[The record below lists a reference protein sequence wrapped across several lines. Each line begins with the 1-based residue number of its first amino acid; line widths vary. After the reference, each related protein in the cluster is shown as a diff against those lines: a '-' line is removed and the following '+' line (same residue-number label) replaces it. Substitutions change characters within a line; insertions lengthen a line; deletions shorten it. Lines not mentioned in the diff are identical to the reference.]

1 MIREKIF
8 EWKNWKEMIHTTWNP
23 KDPGV
28 IRIHMIP
35 PKFHLFHFIPS
46 VVILNGNQILPLN
59 ESWAILLTVFIKELN
74 QWRDGEMT
82 REQGQEIVENTVIKM
97 RKIFPD
103 VLPEKFQEDLEL
115 IAEVFEDIARGRV
128 PEVEIGQMSI
138 GDYAPYMKIFPDVL
152 PEKFQE
158 DLELIAE
165 VFEDIARG
173 RVPEVEIGQMSI
185 GDYAPYMAAPHRMDL
200 MVSAME
206 KNGRWN
212 CNQHCLHC
220 YAAGQKYSNGE
231 ELGTEDWKKIIEKCK
246 KARIPQLTF
255 TGGEPTMREDLC
267 ELLKEATWFITRLNT
282 NGVKLTREYCERL
295 KEAELDNVQITFYSW
310 DEQIHNRL
318 TGSAQYRKTVEGIK
332 NALASG
338 LSVNVNTP
346 LCTWNADYVETVKF
360 LKSLGVTYVTCSG
373 LIPAGNAVTDDSQNT
388 RLTRE
393 QIRKAADYVET
404 VKFLKSL
411 GVTYVTC
418 SGLIPA
424 GNAVTDDSQ
433 NTRLTREQIRK
444 AVEDAAA
451 YCWEHGMEISFT
463 SPGWIEETDLQKMGL
478 EVPSCGAA
486 LSNMAVT
493 PDGSVVACQS
503 CLDRESFGNILTTE
517 WKTIW
522 EHPMCKKYRAFSA
535 QMRQECPLG
544 KEEVHA

>member
-35 PKFHLFHFIPS
+35 PKFHLFRFIPS

-74 QWRDGEMT
+74 QWGDGEMT

-97 RKIFPD
+97 RKIFPN

-138 GDYAPYMKIFPDVL
+138 GDYAPYMT
-152 PEKFQE
+152 
-158 DLELIAE
+158 
-165 VFEDIARG
+165 
-173 RVPEVEIGQMSI
+173 
-185 GDYAPYMAAPHRMDL
+185 APHRMDL

-267 ELLKEATWFITRLNT
+267 ELLKEARWFITRLNT
-282 NGVKLTREYCERL
+282 NGVKLTQEYCERL

-310 DEQIHNRL
+310 NEQIHNRL
-318 TGSAQYRKTVEGIK
+318 TGSRQYRKTVEGIK

-346 LCTWNADYVETVKF
+346 LCTWN
-360 LKSLGVTYVTCSG
+360 
-373 LIPAGNAVTDDSQNT
+373 
-388 RLTRE
+388 
-393 QIRKAADYVET
+393 ADYVET

>member
-59 ESWAILLTVFIKELN
+59 ESWAILLTVFMKELN
-74 QWRDGEMT
+74 QWGDGEMT

-138 GDYAPYMKIFPDVL
+138 GDYAPYMT
-152 PEKFQE
+152 
-158 DLELIAE
+158 
-165 VFEDIARG
+165 
-173 RVPEVEIGQMSI
+173 
-185 GDYAPYMAAPHRMDL
+185 APHRMDL

-267 ELLKEATWFITRLNT
+267 ELLKEARWFITRLNT
-282 NGVKLTREYCERL
+282 NGVKLTQEYCERL

-310 DEQIHNRL
+310 NEQIHNRL
-318 TGSAQYRKTVEGIK
+318 TDSRQYGKTVDGIK

-346 LCTWNADYVETVKF
+346 LCTWNT
-360 LKSLGVTYVTCSG
+360 
-373 LIPAGNAVTDDSQNT
+373 
-388 RLTRE
+388 
-393 QIRKAADYVET
+393 DYVET

>member
-59 ESWAILLTVFIKELN
+59 ESWAILLTVFMKELN
-74 QWRDGEMT
+74 QWGDGEMT

-138 GDYAPYMKIFPDVL
+138 GDYAPYMT
-152 PEKFQE
+152 
-158 DLELIAE
+158 
-165 VFEDIARG
+165 
-173 RVPEVEIGQMSI
+173 
-185 GDYAPYMAAPHRMDL
+185 APHRMDL

-267 ELLKEATWFITRLNT
+267 ELLKEARWFITRLNT
-282 NGVKLTREYCERL
+282 NGVKLTQEYCERL

-310 DEQIHNRL
+310 NEQIHNRL
-318 TGSAQYRKTVEGIK
+318 TDSRQYGKTVDGIK

-346 LCTWNADYVETVKF
+346 LCTWN
-360 LKSLGVTYVTCSG
+360 
-373 LIPAGNAVTDDSQNT
+373 
-388 RLTRE
+388 
-393 QIRKAADYVET
+393 ADYVET

>member
-59 ESWAILLTVFIKELN
+59 ESWAILLTVFMKELN
-74 QWRDGEMT
+74 QWGDGEMT

-97 RKIFPD
+97 R
-103 VLPEKFQEDLEL
+103 
-115 IAEVFEDIARGRV
+115 
-128 PEVEIGQMSI
+128 
-138 GDYAPYMKIFPDVL
+138 KIFPDVL

-310 DEQIHNRL
+310 NEQIHNRL
-318 TGSAQYRKTVEGIK
+318 TDSRQYGKTVDGIK

-346 LCTWNADYVETVKF
+346 LCTWNT
-360 LKSLGVTYVTCSG
+360 
-373 LIPAGNAVTDDSQNT
+373 
-388 RLTRE
+388 
-393 QIRKAADYVET
+393 DYVET

>member
-74 QWRDGEMT
+74 QWGDGEMT
-82 REQGQEIVENTVIKM
+82 REQGQEIVENTVTKM

-115 IAEVFEDIARGRV
+115 LAEVFEDIARGRV

-138 GDYAPYMKIFPDVL
+138 GDYAPYMT
-152 PEKFQE
+152 
-158 DLELIAE
+158 
-165 VFEDIARG
+165 
-173 RVPEVEIGQMSI
+173 
-185 GDYAPYMAAPHRMDL
+185 APHRMDL

-267 ELLKEATWFITRLNT
+267 ELLKEARWFITRLNT

-310 DEQIHNRL
+310 NEQIHNRL
-318 TGSAQYRKTVEGIK
+318 TGSKQYGKTVDGIK

-393 QIRKAADYVET
+393 QI
-404 VKFLKSL
+404 
-411 GVTYVTC
+411 C
-418 SGLIPA
+418 
-424 GNAVTDDSQ
+424 
-433 NTRLTREQIRK
+433 K

-486 LSNMAVT
+486 LSNMAVA

-522 EHPMCKKYRAFSA
+522 EHPVCKKYRAFSA

>member
-74 QWRDGEMT
+74 QWGDGEMT

-97 RKIFPD
+97 RKIFPN

-115 IAEVFEDIARGRV
+115 IAEA
-128 PEVEIGQMSI
+128 
-138 GDYAPYMKIFPDVL
+138 
-152 PEKFQE
+152 
-158 DLELIAE
+158 
-165 VFEDIARG
+165 FEDIARG

-267 ELLKEATWFITRLNT
+267 ELLKEARWFITRLNT

-393 QIRKAADYVET
+393 QIRKA
-404 VKFLKSL
+404 
-411 GVTYVTC
+411 
-418 SGLIPA
+418 
-424 GNAVTDDSQ
+424 
-433 NTRLTREQIRK
+433 
-444 AVEDAAA
+444 VEDAAA

-463 SPGWIEETDLQKMGL
+463 SPGWIEETDLQKMRL

>member
-74 QWRDGEMT
+74 QWGDGEMT

-138 GDYAPYMKIFPDVL
+138 GDYAPYMT
-152 PEKFQE
+152 
-158 DLELIAE
+158 
-165 VFEDIARG
+165 
-173 RVPEVEIGQMSI
+173 
-185 GDYAPYMAAPHRMDL
+185 APHRMDL

-220 YAAGQKYSNGE
+220 YAAGQKYSNGK

-267 ELLKEATWFITRLNT
+267 ELLKEARWFITRLNT
-282 NGVKLTREYCERL
+282 NGVKLTREYC
-295 KEAELDNVQITFYSW
+295 
-310 DEQIHNRL
+310 
-318 TGSAQYRKTVEGIK
+318 
-332 NALASG
+332 
-338 LSVNVNTP
+338 
-346 LCTWNADYVETVKF
+346 
-360 LKSLGVTYVTCSG
+360 
-373 LIPAGNAVTDDSQNT
+373 
-388 RLTRE
+388 
-393 QIRKAADYVET
+393 
-404 VKFLKSL
+404 
-411 GVTYVTC
+411 
-418 SGLIPA
+418 
-424 GNAVTDDSQ
+424 
-433 NTRLTREQIRK
+433 
-444 AVEDAAA
+444 
-451 YCWEHGMEISFT
+451 
-463 SPGWIEETDLQKMGL
+463 
-478 EVPSCGAA
+478 
-486 LSNMAVT
+486 
-493 PDGSVVACQS
+493 
-503 CLDRESFGNILTTE
+503 
-517 WKTIW
+517 
-522 EHPMCKKYRAFSA
+522 
-535 QMRQECPLG
+535 
-544 KEEVHA
+544 

>member
-35 PKFHLFHFIPS
+35 PKFHLFYFIPS

-74 QWRDGEMT
+74 QWGDGEMT

-138 GDYAPYMKIFPDVL
+138 GDYAPYMT
-152 PEKFQE
+152 
-158 DLELIAE
+158 
-165 VFEDIARG
+165 
-173 RVPEVEIGQMSI
+173 
-185 GDYAPYMAAPHRMDL
+185 APHRMDL

-267 ELLKEATWFITRLNT
+267 ELLKEARWFITRLNT
-282 NGVKLTREYCERL
+282 NGVKLTQEYCERL

-310 DEQIHNRL
+310 NEQIHNRL
-318 TGSAQYRKTVEGIK
+318 TGSRQYEKTVDGIK

-346 LCTWNADYVETVKF
+346 LCTWN
-360 LKSLGVTYVTCSG
+360 
-373 LIPAGNAVTDDSQNT
+373 
-388 RLTRE
+388 
-393 QIRKAADYVET
+393 ADYVET